1 MRGAEPPRWGAFGS
15 RRTRKHTKATKSTS
29 ARGAFLSRGGRNGRG
44 DPWVAPTSKPAP
56 AGLRAFSPALQRR
69 ATRNRESTRMDAN
82 PPLARRFRA
91 PAPAFGFPLS
101 ASGEGERGG
110 EVGMPAGLCPFSPAL
125 QRRATRNRESTRR
138 NANLPQPAG
147 LRTSPP
153 AFGFPLSASGEGE
166 RGGEVGM
173 PAGLCPSSPMLQR
186 RAGGRAG
193 LNPRAEGAKPLRG
206 SESRLHAVRASAA
219 TASCGNSRRMK

>member
-1 MRGAEPPRWGAFGS
+1 MLIGLTSLAKCHKLYADRVEHPTNPRLYNKVVS
-15 RRTRKHTKATKSTS
+15 PSI
-29 ARGAFLSRGGRNGRG
+29 LS
-44 DPWVAPTSKPAP
+44 TSKPAP
-56 AGLRAFSPALQRR
+56 AGLCAFSPALRCR
-69 ATRNRESTRMDAN
+69 ATRNRESTRMNAN
-82 PPLARRFRA
+82 LPQ
-91 PAPAFGFPLS
+91 PAGLRTSPPAFGRPL
-101 ASGEGERGG
+101 AARGEGERGG
-110 EVGMPAGLCPFSPAL
+110 EVSMPAGLCAFSPAL
-125 QRRATRNRESTRR
+125 RCRATRNRESTRR

-147 LRTSPP
+147 LCTSPP
-153 AFGFPLSASGEGE
+153 AFGIPLSASGEGE

-173 PAGLCPSSPMLQR
+173 PAGLCPSSPALQR